1 MEKLPSISSEINKD
15 EVNKFIFNNFNSISP
30 YFYKLISEWMS
41 DAYKIFKDLDKF
53 LILIYLINTDFE
65 FFRRNNLNITY
76 ENFYKDKTLEINK
89 INLIQISK
97 DLNIPKESVRRKIS
111 ELEKKGIIKKKGK
124 KIFLDRSAYQ
134 SQEPINTLKNVS
146 VLLSKFSEISKKN
159 NITKK
164 SLDRTEVSKLIKSNF
179 SFCWYQFFKFIFSYC
194 FRWRKYFG
202 DLEIMLIGITI
213 AFNSVT
219 TASIKLKGIESYI
232 DKWREEILQN
242 NIRGINAMSIS
253 EITGIPRPTVIRK
266 INSLIKLNMIE
277 MDKNKL
283 LNVKFNNKSYK
294 ETSELQNQ
302 TINDLG
308 IFITRTFNQ
317 ININQNFLTST

>member
-1 MEKLPSISSEINKD
+1 MEKIPSISSEINKV

-41 DAYKIFKDLDKF
+41 DAYKNFKDIDKF

-76 ENFYKDKTLEINK
+76 ESFYKDKTLEINK

-124 KIFLDRSAYQ
+124 KIFLDRSAYK

-164 SLDRTEVSKLIKSNF
+164 SLDRTEVSKLIKNNF

-194 FRWRKYFG
+194 YRWRKYFG

-266 INSLIKLNMIE
+266 INSLIKLNMVE

-283 LNVKFNNKSYK
+283 LNIKFNNKSYK
-294 ETSELQNQ
+294 ETSELQNE

-308 IFITRTFNQ
+308 VFITRTFNQ
-317 ININQNFLTST
+317 ININ

>member
-1 MEKLPSISSEINKD
+1 MEKIPSISSEINKV

-76 ENFYKDKTLEINK
+76 ESFYKDKTLEINK

-111 ELEKKGIIKKKGK
+111 ELEKKGVIKKKGK
-124 KIFLDRSAYQ
+124 KIFLDRSAYE

-146 VLLSKFSEISKKN
+146 VLLSKFSEISKKKN
-159 NITKK
+159 LTKK
-164 SLDRTEVSKLIKSNF
+164 SFDRTEVSKLIKNNF

-194 FRWRKYFG
+194 YRWRKYFG

-232 DKWREEILQN
+232 DKWREDILQN

-294 ETSELQNQ
+294 ETSELQNE

-317 ININQNFLTST
+317 INFN

>member
-1 MEKLPSISSEINKD
+1 MDKIPSISSEINKV
-15 EVNKFIFNNFNSISP
+15 EVDKFIFNNFNSISP

-76 ENFYKDKTLEINK
+76 ESFYKDKTLEINK

-111 ELEKKGIIKKKGK
+111 ELEKKGVIKKKGK
-124 KIFLDRSAYQ
+124 KIFLDRSAYK

-164 SLDRTEVSKLIKSNF
+164 SLDRTEVSKLIKNNF

-194 FRWRKYFG
+194 YRWRKYFG

-232 DKWREEILQN
+232 DKWREDILQN

-266 INSLIKLNMIE
+266 VNSLIKLNMIE

-294 ETSELQNQ
+294 ETSELQNE

-317 ININQNFLTST
+317 ININ

>member
-76 ENFYKDKTLEINK
+76 ESFYKDKTLEINK

-111 ELEKKGIIKKKGK
+111 ELEKKGVIKKKGK
-124 KIFLDRSAYQ
+124 KIFLDRSAYE

-159 NITKK
+159 NIIKK
-164 SLDRTEVSKLIKSNF
+164 SLDRTEVSKLIKNNF

-194 FRWRKYFG
+194 YRWRKYFG

-294 ETSELQNQ
+294 ETSELQNE

-317 ININQNFLTST
+317 ININ

>member
-76 ENFYKDKTLEINK
+76 ESFYKDKTLEINK

-111 ELEKKGIIKKKGK
+111 ELEKKGVIKKKGK
-124 KIFLDRSAYQ
+124 KIFLDRSAYE

-146 VLLSKFSEISKKN
+146 VLLSKFSEISKKKN
-159 NITKK
+159 LTIK
-164 SLDRTEVSKLIKSNF
+164 SLDRTEVSKLIKNNF

-194 FRWRKYFG
+194 YRWRKYFG

-266 INSLIKLNMIE
+266 INYLIKLNMVE

-283 LNVKFNNKSYK
+283 LNIKFNNKSYK
-294 ETSELQNQ
+294 ETSELQNE

-308 IFITRTFNQ
+308 VFITRTFNQ
-317 ININQNFLTST
+317 ININ

>member
-1 MEKLPSISSEINKD
+1 MEKLPSISSEINKE

-111 ELEKKGIIKKKGK
+111 ELEKKGVIKKKGK
-124 KIFLDRSAYQ
+124 KIFLDRSAYE

-164 SLDRTEVSKLIKSNF
+164 SLDRTEVSKLIKNNF

-194 FRWRKYFG
+194 YRWRKYFG

-232 DKWREEILQN
+232 DKWREDILQN

-266 INSLIKLNMIE
+266 INSLIKLNMVE

-283 LNVKFNNKSYK
+283 LNIKFNNKSYK
-294 ETSELQNQ
+294 ETSELQNE

-317 ININQNFLTST
+317 ININ

>member
-1 MEKLPSISSEINKD
+1 MEKLPSISSEINNV

-124 KIFLDRSAYQ
+124 KIFLDRSAYE

-159 NITKK
+159 NIIKK
-164 SLDRTEVSKLIKSNF
+164 SLDRTEVSKLIKNNF

-194 FRWRKYFG
+194 YRWRKYFG

-266 INSLIKLNMIE
+266 INSLIKLNMVE

-283 LNVKFNNKSYK
+283 LNIKFNNKSYK
-294 ETSELQNQ
+294 ETSELQNE

-308 IFITRTFNQ
+308 VFITRTFNQ
-317 ININQNFLTST
+317 ININ

>member
-15 EVNKFIFNNFNSISP
+15 EVDKFIFNNFNSISP

-76 ENFYKDKTLEINK
+76 ESFYKDKTLEINK

-124 KIFLDRSAYQ
+124 KIFLDRSAYK

-164 SLDRTEVSKLIKSNF
+164 SLDRTEVSKLIKNNF

-194 FRWRKYFG
+194 YRWRKYFG

-294 ETSELQNQ
+294 ETSELQNE

-317 ININQNFLTST
+317 ININ

>member
-1 MEKLPSISSEINKD
+1 MEKIPSISSEINKV

-76 ENFYKDKTLEINK
+76 ESFYKDKTLEINK

-124 KIFLDRSAYQ
+124 KIFLDRSAYE

-146 VLLSKFSEISKKN
+146 VLLSKFSEISKKKN
-159 NITKK
+159 LTKK
-164 SLDRTEVSKLIKSNF
+164 SFDRTEVSKLIKNNF

-194 FRWRKYFG
+194 YRWRKYFG

-232 DKWREEILQN
+232 DKWREDILQN

-294 ETSELQNQ
+294 ETSELQNE

-317 ININQNFLTST
+317 ININ

>member
-1 MEKLPSISSEINKD
+1 MEKIPSISSEINKV
-15 EVNKFIFNNFNSISP
+15 EVDKFIFNNFNSISP

-111 ELEKKGIIKKKGK
+111 ELEKKGVIKKKGK
-124 KIFLDRSAYQ
+124 KIFLDRSAYE

-146 VLLSKFSEISKKN
+146 VLLSKFSEISKKKN
-159 NITKK
+159 LTKK
-164 SLDRTEVSKLIKSNF
+164 SLDRTEVSKLIKNNF

-194 FRWRKYFG
+194 YRWRKYFG

-266 INSLIKLNMIE
+266 INSLIKLNMVE

-283 LNVKFNNKSYK
+283 LNIKFNNKSYK
-294 ETSELQNQ
+294 ETSELQNE

-317 ININQNFLTST
+317 ININ

>member
-1 MEKLPSISSEINKD
+1 MEKLPSISSEINKV

-111 ELEKKGIIKKKGK
+111 ELEKKGVIKKKGK
-124 KIFLDRSAYQ
+124 KIFLDRSAYE

-159 NITKK
+159 NIIKK
-164 SLDRTEVSKLIKSNF
+164 SLDRTEVSKLIKNNF

-194 FRWRKYFG
+194 YRWRKYFG

-266 INSLIKLNMIE
+266 INSLIKLNMVE

-283 LNVKFNNKSYK
+283 LNIKFNNKSHK
-294 ETSELQNQ
+294 ETSELQNE

-308 IFITRTFNQ
+308 VFITRTFNQ
-317 ININQNFLTST
+317 ININ

>member
-1 MEKLPSISSEINKD
+1 MEKLPSISSEINKV

-76 ENFYKDKTLEINK
+76 ESFYKDKTLEINK

-111 ELEKKGIIKKKGK
+111 ELEKKGVIKKKGK
-124 KIFLDRSAYQ
+124 KIFLDRSAYE

-146 VLLSKFSEISKKN
+146 VLLSKFSEISKKKN
-159 NITKK
+159 LTKK
-164 SLDRTEVSKLIKSNF
+164 SLDRTEVSKLIKNNF

-194 FRWRKYFG
+194 YRWRKYFG

-219 TASIKLKGIESYI
+219 TASIKLKGIDSYI
-232 DKWREEILQN
+232 EEWREDILQN

-283 LNVKFNNKSYK
+283 LNVKFNNKSLK
-294 ETSELQNQ
+294 ETSELQNE

-308 IFITRTFNQ
+308 VFITRTFNQ
-317 ININQNFLTST
+317 ININ

>member
-76 ENFYKDKTLEINK
+76 ESFYKDKTLEINK

-111 ELEKKGIIKKKGK
+111 ELEKKGVIKKKGK
-124 KIFLDRSAYQ
+124 KIFLDRSAYE

-146 VLLSKFSEISKKN
+146 VLLSKFSEISKKKN
-159 NITKK
+159 LTKK
-164 SLDRTEVSKLIKSNF
+164 SLDRTEVSKLIKNNF

-194 FRWRKYFG
+194 YRWRKYFG

-294 ETSELQNQ
+294 ETSELQNE

-317 ININQNFLTST
+317 ININ

>member
-1 MEKLPSISSEINKD
+1 MEKLPSISSEINKL

-124 KIFLDRSAYQ
+124 KIFLDRSAYE

-159 NITKK
+159 NIIKK
-164 SLDRTEVSKLIKSNF
+164 SLDRTEVSKLIKNNF

-194 FRWRKYFG
+194 YRWRKYFG

-266 INSLIKLNMIE
+266 INSLIKLNMVE

-294 ETSELQNQ
+294 ETSELQNE

-317 ININQNFLTST
+317 ININ

>member
-1 MEKLPSISSEINKD
+1 MEKIPSISSEINKV
-15 EVNKFIFNNFNSISP
+15 EVDKFIFNNFNSISP

-76 ENFYKDKTLEINK
+76 ESFYKDKTLEINK

-111 ELEKKGIIKKKGK
+111 ELEKKGVIKKKGK
-124 KIFLDRSAYQ
+124 KIFLDRSAYE

-146 VLLSKFSEISKKN
+146 VLLSKFSEISKKKN
-159 NITKK
+159 LTKK
-164 SLDRTEVSKLIKSNF
+164 SFDRTEVSKLIKNNF

-194 FRWRKYFG
+194 YRWRKYFG

-213 AFNSVT
+213 AFNSIT

-232 DKWREEILQN
+232 DKWREDILQN

-294 ETSELQNQ
+294 ETSELQNE

-317 ININQNFLTST
+317 ININ

>member
-1 MEKLPSISSEINKD
+1 MEKLPSISSEINKV

-76 ENFYKDKTLEINK
+76 ESFYKDKTLEINK

-124 KIFLDRSAYQ
+124 KIFLDRSAYE

-146 VLLSKFSEISKKN
+146 VLLSKFSEISKKKN
-159 NITKK
+159 LTKK
-164 SLDRTEVSKLIKSNF
+164 SFDRTEVSKLIKNNF

-194 FRWRKYFG
+194 YRWRKYFG

-232 DKWREEILQN
+232 DKWREDILQN

-317 ININQNFLTST
+317 ININ

>member
-1 MEKLPSISSEINKD
+1 MEKIPSISSEINKV
-15 EVNKFIFNNFNSISP
+15 EVDKFIFNNFNSISP

-76 ENFYKDKTLEINK
+76 ESFYKNKTLEINK

-124 KIFLDRSAYQ
+124 KIFLDRSAYE

-159 NITKK
+159 NIIKK
-164 SLDRTEVSKLIKSNF
+164 SFDRTEVSKLIKNNF

-194 FRWRKYFG
+194 YRWRKYFG

-266 INSLIKLNMIE
+266 INSLIKLNMVE

-283 LNVKFNNKSYK
+283 LNIKFNNKSLK
-294 ETSELQNQ
+294 ETSELQNE

-308 IFITRTFNQ
+308 VFITRTFNQ
-317 ININQNFLTST
+317 ININ

>member
-1 MEKLPSISSEINKD
+1 MDKIPSISSEINKV
-15 EVNKFIFNNFNSISP
+15 EVDKFIFNNFNSISP

-76 ENFYKDKTLEINK
+76 ESFYKDKTLEINK

-111 ELEKKGIIKKKGK
+111 ELEKKGVIKKKGK
-124 KIFLDRSAYQ
+124 KIFLDRSAYE

-146 VLLSKFSEISKKN
+146 VLLSKFSEISKKKN
-159 NITKK
+159 LIKK
-164 SLDRTEVSKLIKSNF
+164 SFDRTEVSKLIKNNF

-194 FRWRKYFG
+194 YRWRKYFG

-232 DKWREEILQN
+232 DKWREDILQN

-294 ETSELQNQ
+294 ETSELQNE

-317 ININQNFLTST
+317 ININ

>member
-1 MEKLPSISSEINKD
+1 MEKIPSISSEINKV
-15 EVNKFIFNNFNSISP
+15 EVDKFIFNNFNSISP

-76 ENFYKDKTLEINK
+76 ESFYKDKTLEINK

-111 ELEKKGIIKKKGK
+111 ELEKKGVIKKKGK
-124 KIFLDRSAYQ
+124 KIFLDRSAYE

-159 NITKK
+159 NIIKK
-164 SLDRTEVSKLIKSNF
+164 SLDRTEVSKLIKNNF

-194 FRWRKYFG
+194 YRWRKYFG

-232 DKWREEILQN
+232 DKWREDILQN

-294 ETSELQNQ
+294 ETSELQNE

-317 ININQNFLTST
+317 ININ

>member
-1 MEKLPSISSEINKD
+1 MEKIPSISSEINKV
-15 EVNKFIFNNFNSISP
+15 EVDKFIFNNFNSISP

-111 ELEKKGIIKKKGK
+111 ELEKKGVIKKKGK
-124 KIFLDRSAYQ
+124 KIFLDRSAYE

-146 VLLSKFSEISKKN
+146 VLLSKFSEISKKKN
-159 NITKK
+159 LTKK
-164 SLDRTEVSKLIKSNF
+164 SFDRTEVSKLIKNNF

-194 FRWRKYFG
+194 YRWRKYFG

-232 DKWREEILQN
+232 DKWREDILQN

-266 INSLIKLNMIE
+266 VNSLIKLNMIE

-294 ETSELQNQ
+294 ETSELQNE

-308 IFITRTFNQ
+308 VFITRTFNQ
-317 ININQNFLTST
+317 ININ

>member
-1 MEKLPSISSEINKD
+1 MEKLPSISSEINKV

-124 KIFLDRSAYQ
+124 KIFLDRSAYE

-159 NITKK
+159 NIIKK
-164 SLDRTEVSKLIKSNF
+164 SFDRTEVSKLIKNNF

-194 FRWRKYFG
+194 YRWRKYFG

-266 INSLIKLNMIE
+266 INYLIKLNMVE

-283 LNVKFNNKSYK
+283 LNIKFNNKSYK
-294 ETSELQNQ
+294 ETSELQNE

-317 ININQNFLTST
+317 ININ

>member
-1 MEKLPSISSEINKD
+1 MEKLPSISSEINKV

-124 KIFLDRSAYQ
+124 KIFLDRSAYE

-159 NITKK
+159 NIIKK
-164 SLDRTEVSKLIKSNF
+164 SLNRNEVSKLIKNNF

-194 FRWRKYFG
+194 YRWRKYFG

-266 INSLIKLNMIE
+266 INSLIKLNMVE

-294 ETSELQNQ
+294 ETSELQNE

-317 ININQNFLTST
+317 ININ

>member
-1 MEKLPSISSEINKD
+1 MEKLPSISSEINKE

-76 ENFYKDKTLEINK
+76 ESFYKDKTLEINK

-124 KIFLDRSAYQ
+124 KIFLDRSAYE

-164 SLDRTEVSKLIKSNF
+164 SFDRTEVSKLIKNNF

-194 FRWRKYFG
+194 YRWRKYFG

-294 ETSELQNQ
+294 ETSELQNE

-317 ININQNFLTST
+317 ININ

>member
-1 MEKLPSISSEINKD
+1 MEKLPSISSEINKV

-76 ENFYKDKTLEINK
+76 ESFYKDKTLEINK
-89 INLIQISK
+89 VNLIQISK

-111 ELEKKGIIKKKGK
+111 ELEKKGVIKKKGK
-124 KIFLDRSAYQ
+124 KIFLDRSAYE

-146 VLLSKFSEISKKN
+146 VLLSKFSEISKKKKL
-159 NITKK
+159 TKK
-164 SLDRTEVSKLIKSNF
+164 SLDRTEVSKLIKNNF

-194 FRWRKYFG
+194 YRWRKYFG

-232 DKWREEILQN
+232 DKWREDILQN

-294 ETSELQNQ
+294 ETSELQNE

-317 ININQNFLTST
+317 ININ

>member
-1 MEKLPSISSEINKD
+1 MEKLPSISSEINKE

-111 ELEKKGIIKKKGK
+111 ELEKKGVIKKKGK
-124 KIFLDRSAYQ
+124 KIFLDRSAYE

-146 VLLSKFSEISKKN
+146 VLLSKFSEISKKKN
-159 NITKK
+159 LTKK
-164 SLDRTEVSKLIKSNF
+164 SLDRTEVSKLIKNNF

-194 FRWRKYFG
+194 YRWRKYFG

-266 INSLIKLNMIE
+266 INSLIKLNMVE

-283 LNVKFNNKSYK
+283 LNIKFNNKSYK
-294 ETSELQNQ
+294 ETSELQNE

-317 ININQNFLTST
+317 ININ

>member
-1 MEKLPSISSEINKD
+1 MEKIPSISSEINKV
-15 EVNKFIFNNFNSISP
+15 EVDKFIFNNFNSISP

-111 ELEKKGIIKKKGK
+111 ELEKKGVIKKKGK
-124 KIFLDRSAYQ
+124 KIFLDRSAYE

-159 NITKK
+159 NIIKK
-164 SLDRTEVSKLIKSNF
+164 SLDRSEVSKLIKNNF

-194 FRWRKYFG
+194 YRWRKYFG

-232 DKWREEILQN
+232 DKWREDILQN

-294 ETSELQNQ
+294 ETSELQNE

-317 ININQNFLTST
+317 ININ

>member
-1 MEKLPSISSEINKD
+1 MEKIPSISSEINKV
-15 EVNKFIFNNFNSISP
+15 EVDKFIFNNFNSISP

-76 ENFYKDKTLEINK
+76 ESFYKDKTLEINK

-124 KIFLDRSAYQ
+124 KIFLDRSAYE

-164 SLDRTEVSKLIKSNF
+164 SLDRAELSKLIKNNF

-194 FRWRKYFG
+194 YRWRKYFG

-232 DKWREEILQN
+232 DKWREDILQN

-294 ETSELQNQ
+294 ETSELQNE

-317 ININQNFLTST
+317 ININ

>member
-1 MEKLPSISSEINKD
+1 MDKIPSISSEINKV
-15 EVNKFIFNNFNSISP
+15 EVDKFIFNNFNSISP

-76 ENFYKDKTLEINK
+76 ESFYKDKTLEINK

-111 ELEKKGIIKKKGK
+111 ELEKKGVIKKKGK
-124 KIFLDRSAYQ
+124 KIFLDRSAYE

-164 SLDRTEVSKLIKSNF
+164 SLDRAELSKLIKNNF

-266 INSLIKLNMIE
+266 INSLIKLNMVE

-283 LNVKFNNKSYK
+283 LNIKFNNKSYK
-294 ETSELQNQ
+294 ETSELQNE

-308 IFITRTFNQ
+308 VFITRTFNQ
-317 ININQNFLTST
+317 INFN

>member
-1 MEKLPSISSEINKD
+1 MEKLPSISSEINKV

-124 KIFLDRSAYQ
+124 KIFLDRSAYE

-164 SLDRTEVSKLIKSNF
+164 SLDRTEVSKLIKNNF

-194 FRWRKYFG
+194 YRWRKYFG

-266 INSLIKLNMIE
+266 INSLIKLNMVE

-294 ETSELQNQ
+294 ETSELQNE

-317 ININQNFLTST
+317 ININ

>member
-1 MEKLPSISSEINKD
+1 MEKLPSISSEINKV

-124 KIFLDRSAYQ
+124 KIFLDRSAYET
-134 SQEPINTLKNVS
+134 QEPINTLKNVS

-159 NITKK
+159 NIIKK
-164 SLDRTEVSKLIKSNF
+164 SFDRTEVSKLIKNNF

-194 FRWRKYFG
+194 YRWRKYFG

-294 ETSELQNQ
+294 ETSELQNE

-317 ININQNFLTST
+317 ININ

>member
-1 MEKLPSISSEINKD
+1 MEKLPSISSEINKV

-124 KIFLDRSAYQ
+124 KIFLDRSAYE

-159 NITKK
+159 NIIKK
-164 SLDRTEVSKLIKSNF
+164 SFDRTEVSKLIKNNF

-194 FRWRKYFG
+194 YRWRKYFG

-266 INSLIKLNMIE
+266 INSLIKLNMVE

-294 ETSELQNQ
+294 ETSELQNE

-317 ININQNFLTST
+317 ININ